1 MELIKDNYIRGSGSG
16 DTWHVD
22 IDPPKRKVGT
32 YFQETLLAMEH
43 VNDVRNG
50 EIQLLYSG
58 GLDSE
63 YVARVLLHLGIKF
76 TPVII
81 QLKNVKENSIYN
93 DHDTAYAFDFCK
105 SHNLTPTIYDL
116 DFDKFV
122 SSGQWRTIAESVE
135 CCAIAVPA
143 TLYVASQLDGFTILG
158 NDPPYLRYEK
168 ETDKWYLEELQYIHS
183 ILRYYKKFNLN
194 GCPFL
199 LSYTP
204 EMMLAFLLDP
214 KIVALGNNMFP
225 GKKGSNSTK
234 SYVFNNGSGFNM
246 DVYDFDKKTRI
257 KYTGYEKIYRSD
269 ILKHPN
275 IGDLKSYTQKW
286 NGEYLEPYQNAVTR
300 LSIHQ

>member
-1 MELIKDNYIRGSGSG
+1 MELLKNNYMQGLGSG
-16 DTWHVD
+16 DTWHVN

-32 YFQETLLAMEH
+32 YFQETLLATEY
-43 VNDVRNG
+43 VNANRSG

-81 QLKNVKENSIYN
+81 QLNNVKENTIYN
-93 DHDTAYAFDFCK
+93 DHDTIHAFKFCDAY
-105 SHNLTPTIYDL
+105 NLKPKIYEL

-122 SSGQWRTIAESVE
+122 ISGQHWEIAKSID
-135 CCAIAVPA
+135 CCAFAVPA

-158 NDPPYLRYEK
+158 NDPPYLKYEEK
-168 ETDKWYLEELQYIHS
+168 TNKWYLQELQYIHS

-199 LSYTP
+199 LSYTS
-204 EMMLAFLLDP
+204 EMMLSFLLDP
-214 KIVALGNNMFP
+214 KMAQLGNNMIP

-246 DVYDFDKKTRI
+246 DIYDFDKKTRL
-257 KYTGYEKIYRSD
+257 KYTGYEKIYRSP
-269 ILKHPN
+269 IINHPN
-275 IGDLKSYTQKW
+275 MELVKNHREKW
-286 NGEYLEPYQNAVTR
+286 NGEYLEYYPDAVAR
-300 LSIHQ
+300 LSQFQ

>member
-43 VNDVRNG
+43 VNNVRNG

-105 SHNLTPTIYDL
+105 SHNLTPKIYDL

-122 SSGQWRTIAESVE
+122 SSGQWRAIAESVE

-275 IGDLKSYTQKW
+275 MGDLKSYTQKW

-300 LSIHQ
+300 LSIYQ

>member
-43 VNDVRNG
+43 VNAVRNG

-105 SHNLTPTIYDL
+105 SHNLTPKIYDL

-204 EMMLAFLLDP
+204 EMMLSFLLDP

-275 IGDLKSYTQKW
+275 MGDLKSYTQKW

>member
-32 YFQETLLAMEH
+32 YFEETLLATEY
-43 VNDVRNG
+43 VNANRTG

-81 QLKNVKENSIYN
+81 QLKNVRENAIYN
-93 DHDTAYAFDFCK
+93 DHDTVHAFKFCEA
-105 SHNLTPTIYDL
+105 HNLIPKIYDL
-116 DFDKFV
+116 DFDRFI
-122 SSGQWRTIAESVE
+122 SSGQHRDIAESVD

-158 NDPPYLRYEK
+158 NDPPYLKYDK
-168 ETDKWYLEELQYIHS
+168 ETDKWYLQELQCIYS
-183 ILRYYKKFNLN
+183 ILKYYKKFKLN

-199 LSYTP
+199 LYYTP
-204 EMMLAFLLDP
+204 EMMLSFLLDP
-214 KIVALGNNMFP
+214 KIAALGNNTIP
-225 GKKGSNSTK
+225 GKNGSNSTK
-234 SYVFNNGSGFNM
+234 SFVFNNGSGFNM
-246 DVYDFDKKTRI
+246 DVYDFDKKTRV
-257 KYTGYEKIYRSD
+257 KYTGYEKIYGSSV
-269 ILKHPN
+269 LTHPN
-275 IGDLKSYTQKW
+275 MNKWPEYREKW
-286 NGEYLEPYQNAVTR
+286 NGEYLEHYPDLVAR
-300 LSIHQ
+300 LSQFQ

>member
-32 YFQETLLAMEH
+32 YFQETLIAMEH

-105 SHNLTPTIYDL
+105 SHNLTPKIYDL

-204 EMMLAFLLDP
+204 EMMLSFLLDP

-275 IGDLKSYTQKW
+275 MGDLKSYTQKW